1 MLSILCGQQVE
12 LFPALRGGDVD
23 WRTAANGGQAGAEYS
38 AFLGDYAPVA
48 DRASQ
53 PAAAPAGEATADGNA
68 TPPQTTAAPVEC
80 GSIRSNPS
88 QRRHRLLAP
97 ARQIAHHP
105 DPDTDDHW
113 HDNVY
118 TVLAVY
124 IQSLIP
130 SAITVTNA

>member
-1 MLSILCGQQVE
+1 MVRILCDQQVE

-80 GSIRSNPS
+80 VLVRHKPSRETPSSVGSG
-88 QRRHRLLAP
+88 Q
-97 ARQIAHHP
+97 
-105 DPDTDDHW
+105 
-113 HDNVY
+113 
-118 TVLAVY
+118 
-124 IQSLIP
+124 
-130 SAITVTNA
+130 